1 MLRKRKSIKRN
12 KKKREK
18 EKRGKKL
25 EDIIEKKLKKEEE
38 ERWHLF
44 RKPLLTTRGL
54 VSRFVLQSIISYDSN
69 L

>member
-25 EDIIEKKLKKEEE
+25 EDIIEK
-38 ERWHLF
+38 
-44 RKPLLTTRGL
+44 
-54 VSRFVLQSIISYDSN
+54 N
-69 L
+69 

>member
-25 EDIIEKKLKKEEE
+25 EDIIEKKLKKKE